1 MAGGRAEESL
11 ELSLPVG
18 RLARWLAALIA
29 LLSVMSLTGQLIS
42 EFVIIENEYVDKVTH
57 WFDVNAEASIP
68 TWYAAITLFAVSAML
83 GVIAIAARRRGRPF
97 VLQWTL
103 LAIGFAALSLEEV
116 IGVHS
121 QVTKVL
127 RRAMDATEGPL
138 PLIGLGL
145 LGLVALAVAVALFG
159 RWFGAL
165 PRRWRTWFA
174 IGGLVYLAGV
184 LGSDAIGDYLAS
196 TFGGGSLLY
205 ILVLTIEEALE
216 MAGVLIFIVLFLEYI
231 ARFVGPVVVEADPS
245 GAGDRVDVIG

>member
-1 MAGGRAEESL
+1 MAEGRAEESL

-18 RLARWLAALIA
+18 RLARWLAGLIV
-29 LLSVMSLTGQLIS
+29 LLSVMSLIGQLIS
-42 EFVIIENEYVDKVTH
+42 EFVIVENEYVDTVTH

-68 TWYAAITLFAVSAML
+68 TWYAAITLFAVGAML

-103 LAIGFAALSLEEV
+103 LAFGFAALSLEEV

-121 QVTKVL
+121 QATKVL

-159 RWFGAL
+159 RWFRAL

-174 IGGLVYLAGV
+174 IGGLAYLAGV

-216 MAGVLIFIVLFLEYI
+216 MTGVLIFIVLFLEYI

-245 GAGDRVDVIG
+245 GGGDRVDVIA